1 MCGMEISCQFRLG
14 GDIREV
20 VEVVMNLHSF
30 VVERSKEFSGF
41 NSIELAQKLWKAVYA
56 EVSGVQGAVAVFK
69 SAYPCC
75 LHTLQVLGSNGVVHD
90 LTHHGVL
97 VLSDKVYDV
106 EFDILDVELNEYIRN
121 HILSYT
127 KSFCFDAGLSTSIPY
142 LESLL
147 KDEVREIYR
156 HRLFI

>member
-1 MCGMEISCQFRLG
+1 M
-14 GDIREV
+14 V
-20 VEVVMNLHSF
+20 VDLQSF
-30 VVERSKEFSGF
+30 VVENEREFFGL
-41 NSIELAQKLWKAVYA
+41 NSIELSQKLWKAVYD
-56 EVSGVQGAVAVFK
+56 EGSGIQGAVAVFK

-75 LHTLQVLGSNGVVHD
+75 LHTLQVIDRSGVVRD

-97 VLSDKVYDV
+97 VLSNKVYDA
-106 EFDILDVELNEYIRN
+106 EFRIFDMELNEYIRK

-147 KDEVREIYR
+147 KDDVWEIYR
-156 HRLFI
+156 HRPFI